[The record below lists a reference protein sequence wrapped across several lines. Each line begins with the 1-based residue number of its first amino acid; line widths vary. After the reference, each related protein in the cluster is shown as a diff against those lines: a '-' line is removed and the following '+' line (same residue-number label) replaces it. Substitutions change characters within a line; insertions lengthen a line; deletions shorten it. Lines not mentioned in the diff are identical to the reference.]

1 MIWTPP
7 INLNAPIPPKDY
19 IYRWIRLETIKL
31 KNKRKRKF
39 DFSFVRLNKIKNKR
53 NYPWIYIKNLG
64 KCIGIEGLALIKIKK
79 ERIKNK

>member
-7 INLNAPIPPKDY
+7 INFNAPIPPKDY

-31 KNKRKRKF
+31 KNKRKPG
-39 DFSFVRLNKIKNKR
+39 FSFVRLNKIKNKR

-64 KCIGIEGLALIKIKK
+64 KCVGIEGLALIKIKK
-79 ERIKNK
+79 ERIKKI

>member
-7 INLNAPIPPKDY
+7 INLDAPIPPKNY

-31 KNKRKRKF
+31 KTKRKTK
-39 DFSFVRLNKIKNKR
+39 FSFVRLNKIKNKR

-64 KCIGIEGLALIKIKK
+64 KCVGIEGLALIKIKK
-79 ERIKNK
+79 ERMQKTK